1 MTDPTANPAAATAA
15 ASPFPEWP
23 TVQVAAVNGLQ
34 IAYETFGRS
43 SDPTILLVMGLGT
56 QMIAWPDELCEAL
69 ADAGFFVIRYDNR
82 DAGLSTFIDAPAPSI
97 ADLLLRRNVA
107 YSLDDL
113 ATDAFGLLDHLGIER
128 AHVAGTSM
136 GGMIAQTMAL
146 RHPERI
152 LTLCLSMTT
161 TGSKRVG
168 KPTAAVVRQMAAT
181 KPSTSRAAAMED
193 AVSSWRLLG
202 TPSALDDVK
211 IRELA
216 GIAWDRNHDPDGR
229 LRQLGAILAQPD
241 RTAGLRQ
248 LRIPTLVVHGLEDPL
263 VSVTGG
269 LALAKAIPGA
279 TFIGHHG
286 AGHDLPRSMWR
297 ELVRDLLDHIER
309 SGAAASATASA

>member
-1 MTDPTANPAAATAA
+1 MTDTATAPSA
-15 ASPFPEWP
+15 PFPEWP
-23 TVQVAAVNGLQ
+23 AVRVAKVNGVEL
-34 IAYETFGRS
+34 AYETFG
-43 SDPTILLVMGLGT
+43 DPTAPAILLVMGLGT

-69 ADAGFFVIRYDNR
+69 ADAGHHVIRFDNR
-82 DAGLSTFIDAPAPSI
+82 DAGLSTFVDAPAPSI
-97 ADLLLRRNVA
+97 PDLLLKRHVA
-107 YSLDDL
+107 YTLEDL
-113 ATDAFGLLDHLGIER
+113 AADALALLDHLGIER

-146 RHPERI
+146 QAPERI
-152 LTLCLSMTT
+152 LTLCLSMTS
-161 TGSKRVG
+161 TGSRRVG
-168 KPTAAVVRQMAAT
+168 RPTASVVRQMATAQ
-181 KPSTSRAAAMED
+181 PSTSREGAMDD
-193 AVSSWRLLG
+193 AVEAWRAIG
-202 TPSALDDVK
+202 TPSRLEVDK

-216 GIAWDRNHDPDGR
+216 GVAWDRNHDPAGR

-241 RTAGLRQ
+241 RTERLRH

-309 SGAAASATASA
+309 AAAPA

>member
-1 MTDPTANPAAATAA
+1 MTDTDTQTEAAA
-15 ASPFPEWP
+15 PFPAWP
-23 TVQVAAVNGLQ
+23 TVQVAPVNGIEL
-34 IAYETFGRS
+34 AYETFGRS

-69 ADAGFFVIRYDNR
+69 ADAGFHVVRFDNR

-97 ADLLLRRNVA
+97 PDLLRKRNVA
-107 YSLDDL
+107 YTLDDM
-113 ATDAFGLLDHLGIER
+113 ATDAFALLDHLGIDQV
-128 AHVAGTSM
+128 HLAGTSM

-146 RHPERI
+146 RKPQRI
-152 LTLCLSMTT
+152 RTLCLSMTS
-161 TGSKRVG
+161 TGSRRVG
-168 KPTAAVVRQMAAT
+168 RPTPAVVRQMAT
-181 KPSTSRAAAMED
+181 VKPSTSREGAMDD
-193 AVSSWRLLG
+193 AVAAWRFLG
-202 TPSALDDVK
+202 TPSALDEAK

-216 GIAWDRNHDPDGR
+216 GIAWDRNHDPAGR

-241 RTAGLRQ
+241 RTARLRQ
-248 LRIPTLVVHGLEDPL
+248 LQIPTLVVHGLEDPL

-309 SGAAASATASA
+309 SGAATSAPA

>member
-1 MTDPTANPAAATAA
+1 MTDRPTPTDSTTSAFPA
-15 ASPFPEWP
+15 WP
-23 TVQVAAVNGLQ
+23 TVQVAPVNGLEL
-34 IAYETFGRS
+34 AYETFGRS
-43 SDPTILLVMGLGT
+43 GDPAILLVMGLGT
-56 QMIAWPDELCEAL
+56 QMIAWPDELCDAL

-146 RHPERI
+146 RRPQRI
-152 LTLCLSMTT
+152 ITLCLSMTT

-168 KPTAAVVRQMAAT
+168 KPTAAVVRQMAAV
-181 KPSTSRAAAMED
+181 KPSTSREAAMDD
-193 AVSSWRLLG
+193 AVASWRLLG
-202 TPSALDDVK
+202 TPSALDEAK

-216 GIAWDRNHDPDGR
+216 GIAWDRNHDPAGR

-241 RTAGLRQ
+241 RTARLRE

-269 LALAKAIPGA
+269 LALARAIPGA

-309 SGAAASATASA
+309 ATASAAPASTSA